1 MDEFEPWAKYPGL
14 TKGRLSAVA
23 SLMRDV
29 RDTALSVHEPD
40 AGDNAWSLGCRV
52 YARTCFTLRRQSE
65 ANDWLDVLQEAEAL
79 RFTFS
84 IGRVPLKF
92 YRGDVGDAPG
102 HCRVVSDA
110 ESAAQQLLLDLGE
123 IALDDRLLRL
133 AVTTDTQGRTLGVVL
148 AEMDK
153 TGRVTGQYSIPF
165 DDDGQNAVPALSP
178 GIDPGPPPLTIR
190 NVGDNVGEERQPRR
204 ERNAG

>member
-1 MDEFEPWAKYPGL
+1 
-14 TKGRLSAVA
+14 
-23 SLMRDV
+23 MRGV

-40 AGDNAWSLGCRV
+40 AGDNAWSLGCRI

-165 DDDGQNAVPALSP
+165 DDDVQNAVPALSP